1 MTTTP
6 NIDIEAANVSVAIE
20 EAPTG
25 HAAGDPAILGLPIF
39 AAGSIALGLAL
50 VGYVP
55 AVAVTS
61 VLPIML
67 AATGLGLLI
76 STVWAASL
84 GQTVVAGIFGLFTG
98 FWLSYAALLLGLNH
112 NWFLI
117 PTEAVERSVALFLI
131 TWAVVMFALTV
142 GTLRLPLAYTLVLG
156 LVASRSSCSS
166 SARPRRARRST
177 RWRAMSCWRSARSA
191 STCSSARRRSRWAA
205 PATRWGRRCSAATTD
220 P

>member
-20 EAPTG
+20 EAPSG

-61 VLPIML
+61 VLPIVL
-67 AATGLGLLI
+67 AATGLGLLV

-156 LVASRSSCSS
+156 LVVVALVLLIFGTTETSETLNKM
-166 SARPRRARRST
+166 AGYVVLAFGALGIYLFLST
-177 RWRAMSCWRSARSA
+177 A
-191 STCSSARRRSRWAA
+191 STALGGPGYPLGSPLRS
-205 PATRWGRRCSAATTD
+205 GD
-220 P
+220 

>member
-6 NIDIEAANVSVAIE
+6 NIDIPAASLPAPVEA
-20 EAPTG
+20 APTG

-61 VLPIML
+61 VLPIVL

-117 PTEAVERSVALFLI
+117 PTEAVERSIALFLI
-131 TWAVVMFALTV
+131 TWAVVMFALAV
-142 GTLRLPLAYTLVLG
+142 GTLRLPLAYTLVIG
-156 LVASRSSCSS
+156 LVVVALVLLIFGTTETSETLNKMAGYVVLAFGALGIYLFLSTASIALGGSGYPLGSPVIS
-166 SARPRRARRST
+166 
-177 RWRAMSCWRSARSA
+177 
-191 STCSSARRRSRWAA
+191 
-205 PATRWGRRCSAATTD
+205 D
-220 P
+220 D

>member
-61 VLPIML
+61 VLPIVL
-67 AATGLGLLI
+67 AATGLGLFI

-131 TWAVVMFALTV
+131 TWAIVMFALTV

-156 LVASRSSCSS
+156 LVVVALVLLIFGTTETSETLNKMAGYVVLAFGALGIYLFLSTASIALGGSGYPLGSPVLRS
-166 SARPRRARRST
+166 
-177 RWRAMSCWRSARSA
+177 
-191 STCSSARRRSRWAA
+191 
-205 PATRWGRRCSAATTD
+205 D
-220 P
+220 D

>member
-61 VLPIML
+61 VLPIVL

-98 FWLSYAALLLGLNH
+98 FWLSYPALLLGLNH

-156 LVASRSSCSS
+156 LVVVALVLLIFGTTETSETLNKMAGYVVLAFGALGIYLFLSTASIALGGSGYPLGSPLLS
-166 SARPRRARRST
+166 
-177 RWRAMSCWRSARSA
+177 
-191 STCSSARRRSRWAA
+191 
-205 PATRWGRRCSAATTD
+205 GD
-220 P
+220 D

>member
-61 VLPIML
+61 VLPIVL

-131 TWAVVMFALTV
+131 TWAIVMFALTV

-156 LVASRSSCSS
+156 LVVVALVLLIF
-166 SARPRRARRST
+166 
-177 RWRAMSCWRSARSA
+177 
-191 STCSSARRRSRWAA
+191 
-205 PATRWGRRCSAATTD
+205 ATTETSETLNKMAGYVVLAFGALGIYLFLSTASIALGGSGYPLGSPLLSGD
-220 P
+220 D

>member
-6 NIDIEAANVSVAIE
+6 DIDIQAANVSVAIE

-61 VLPIML
+61 VLPIVL
-67 AATGLGLLI
+67 AATGLGLLV

-131 TWAVVMFALTV
+131 TWAIVMFALTV

-156 LVASRSSCSS
+156 LVVVALVLLIFGTTETSETLNKM
-166 SARPRRARRST
+166 AGYVVLAFGALGIYLFLST
-177 RWRAMSCWRSARSA
+177 A
-191 STCSSARRRSRWAA
+191 STALG
-205 PATRWGRRCSAATTD
+205 GRGYPLGS
-220 P
+220 PLVSGE

>member
-61 VLPIML
+61 VLPIVL

-156 LVASRSSCSS
+156 LVVVALVLLIFGTTETSETLNKMAGYVVLAFGALGIYLFLSTASIALGGSGYPLGSPLLS
-166 SARPRRARRST
+166 
-177 RWRAMSCWRSARSA
+177 
-191 STCSSARRRSRWAA
+191 
-205 PATRWGRRCSAATTD
+205 GD
-220 P
+220 D

>member
-61 VLPIML
+61 VLPIVL

-131 TWAVVMFALTV
+131 TWAIVMFALTV

-156 LVASRSSCSS
+156 LVVVALVLLIFGTTEASETLNKMAGYVVLAFGALGIYLFLSTASIALGGSGYPLGSPVLRS
-166 SARPRRARRST
+166 
-177 RWRAMSCWRSARSA
+177 
-191 STCSSARRRSRWAA
+191 
-205 PATRWGRRCSAATTD
+205 D
-220 P
+220 D

>member
-61 VLPIML
+61 VLPIVL
-67 AATGLGLLI
+67 AATGLGLLV

-131 TWAVVMFALTV
+131 TWAVVMLALTV

-156 LVASRSSCSS
+156 LVVVALVLLIFGTTETSETLNKMAGYVVLAFGALGLYLFL
-166 SARPRRARRST
+166 SA
-177 RWRAMSCWRSARSA
+177 A
-191 STCSSARRRSRWAA
+191 STALGGPGYPLGSPLLSQ
-205 PATRWGRRCSAATTD
+205 D
-220 P
+220 